1 MSIQIKYA
9 YRRHNTWTYRRTYP
23 QHLRDILGSSLKQS
37 LKTSDAKLARKRVA
51 ELNTKFTDIV
61 QEAEAHVAQNDTPS
75 ESRQIGV
82 AVPRYH
88 RARLLG
94 QRPVAELAARYLTEA
109 SERLRPGSFK
119 SVRFALELLTS
130 HTGEAQAR
138 DLSQALGREVLRYI
152 SKLSPNV
159 RKYSAARGASL
170 ADLAALSE
178 EAEATTLKP
187 QTQARIWG
195 QLLHFLDWCVQSG
208 ELEANPWVG
217 ITVKAKPEVS
227 PHGVL
232 TDAQVVLLLSRKDW
246 VLHNILLFCLLTGL
260 RSGEACGLLA
270 EDVISKGNLGRF
282 VRVAPNDI
290 RQLKSKAAQREV
302 PLHSILENLL
312 DTTLP
317 TTGRLFPTMT
327 VDKVVKRY
335 AFLRRQLPELRG
347 TVFHSTRKWFI
358 TQCERTGTPEHFTA
372 SLVGHHSARSA
383 NKLTYG
389 LYSAGISDAQKR
401 EIVDAIRLPDLRKE
415 WEANS

>member
-9 YRRHNTWTYRRTYP
+9 YKRHNTWTYRRTYP

-37 LKTSDAKLARKRVA
+37 LKTSDAKTARKRVE

-61 QEAEAHVAQNDTPS
+61 QEAEGHAAQNDTPS

-82 AVPRYH
+82 AVPQYH

-109 SERLRPGSFK
+109 SERLRPGSYK
-119 SVRFALELLTS
+119 SVRFALELLVS
-130 HTGEAQAR
+130 HAREAQAR
-138 DLSQALGREVLRYI
+138 DLSQALGREVLGYI
-152 SKLSPNV
+152 SQLSPNV
-159 RKYSAARGASL
+159 RKYTAARGASL

-178 EAEATTLKP
+178 ESEATTLKP

-195 QLLHFLDWCVQSG
+195 QLQHFLDWCVQSG
-208 ELEANPWVG
+208 ELEANPWEG
-217 ITVKAKPEVS
+217 LTVKAKPEVS

-232 TDAQVVLLLSRKDW
+232 TDAQVVLLLSRQDW

-270 EDVISKGNLGRF
+270 EDVVSKGNLGRF
-282 VRVAPNDI
+282 VRVEPNDI
-290 RQLKSKAAQREV
+290 RQLKSRAAQREV
-302 PLHSILENLL
+302 PLHSILETLL
-312 DTTLP
+312 DTALP

-335 AFLRRQLPELRG
+335 AFLRRQIPELRG

-372 SLVGHHSARSA
+372 SIVGHQSARSA

-389 LYSAGISDAQKR
+389 LYSAGISDQHKR
-401 EIVDAIRLPDLRKE
+401 GIIVQMKLPE
-415 WEANS
+415 VG

>member
-9 YRRHNTWTYRRTYP
+9 YKRHNTWTYRRTYP

-37 LKTSDAKLARKRVA
+37 LKTSDAKTARKRVE

-61 QEAEAHVAQNDTPS
+61 QEAEGHAAQNDTPS

-82 AVPRYH
+82 AVPQYH

-109 SERLRPGSFK
+109 SERLRPGSYK
-119 SVRFALELLTS
+119 SVRFALELLVS
-130 HTGEAQAR
+130 HAGEAQAR
-138 DLSQALGREVLRYI
+138 DLSQALGREVLGYI
-152 SKLSPNV
+152 SQLSPNV
-159 RKYSAARGASL
+159 RKYTAARGASL

-178 EAEATTLKP
+178 ESEATTLKP

-195 QLLHFLDWCVQSG
+195 QLQHFLDWCVQSG
-208 ELEANPWVG
+208 ELEANPWEG
-217 ITVKAKPEVS
+217 LTVKAKPEVS

-232 TDAQVVLLLSRKDW
+232 TDAQVVLLLSRQDW

-270 EDVISKGNLGRF
+270 EDVVSKGNLGRF
-282 VRVAPNDI
+282 VRVEPNDI
-290 RQLKSKAAQREV
+290 RQLKSRAAQREV
-302 PLHSILENLL
+302 PLHSILETLL
-312 DTTLP
+312 DTALP

-335 AFLRRQLPELRG
+335 AFLRRQIPELRG

-372 SLVGHHSARSA
+372 SIVGHQSARSA

-389 LYSAGISDAQKR
+389 LYSAGIRDQHKR
-401 EIVDAIRLPDLRKE
+401 GIIVQMRLPE
-415 WEANS
+415 VG

>member
-37 LKTSDAKLARKRVA
+37 LKTSDAKIARKRVE

-61 QEAEAHVAQNDTPS
+61 QEAETHAAQNDTPS

-109 SERLRPGSFK
+109 SERLRPGSYK
-119 SVRFALELLTS
+119 SVRFALELLVS
-130 HTGEAQAR
+130 HAGEAQAR
-138 DLSQALGREVLRYI
+138 DLSQALGREVLGYI
-152 SKLSPNV
+152 SRLSPNV
-159 RKYSAARGASL
+159 RKYSDARGASL
-170 ADLAALSE
+170 ADLVALSKE
-178 EAEATTLKP
+178 CEATTLKP

-195 QLLHFLDWCVQSG
+195 QLQHFLDWYVQSG
-208 ELEANPWVG
+208 ELEANPWEG
-217 ITVKAKPEVS
+217 LTVKAKPEVS
-227 PHGVL
+227 PHGIL
-232 TDAQVVLLLSRKDW
+232 TDPQVVLLLSRKDW

-290 RQLKSKAAQREV
+290 RQLKSRAAQREV
-302 PLHSILENLL
+302 PLHSILETLL
-312 DTTLP
+312 DTSLP
-317 TTGRLFPTMT
+317 TKGRLFPTMT

-347 TVFHSTRKWFI
+347 TVFHSSRKWFI

-372 SLVGHHSARSA
+372 SIVGHQSARSE

-401 EIVDAIRLPDLRKE
+401 AIVDGVKLLGQ
-415 WEANS
+415 

>member
-9 YRRHNTWTYRRTYP
+9 YKRHNTWTYRRTYP

-37 LKTSDAKLARKRVA
+37 LKTSDAKTARKRVE

-61 QEAEAHVAQNDTPS
+61 QEAEGHAAQNDTPS

-82 AVPRYH
+82 AVPQYH

-109 SERLRPGSFK
+109 SERLRPGSYK
-119 SVRFALELLTS
+119 SVRFALELLVS
-130 HTGEAQAR
+130 HAGEAQAR
-138 DLSQALGREVLRYI
+138 DLSQALGREVLGYI
-152 SKLSPNV
+152 SQLSPNV
-159 RKYSAARGASL
+159 RKYTAARGASL

-178 EAEATTLKP
+178 ESEATTLKP

-195 QLLHFLDWCVQSG
+195 QLQHFLDWCVQSG
-208 ELEANPWVG
+208 ELEANPWEG
-217 ITVKAKPEVS
+217 LTVKAKPEVS

-232 TDAQVVLLLSRKDW
+232 TDAQVVLLLSRQDW

-270 EDVISKGNLGRF
+270 EDVVSKGNLGRF
-282 VRVAPNDI
+282 VRVEPNDI
-290 RQLKSKAAQREV
+290 RQLKSRAAQREV
-302 PLHSILENLL
+302 PLHSILETLL
-312 DTTLP
+312 DTALP

-335 AFLRRQLPELRG
+335 AFLRRQIPELRG

-372 SLVGHHSARSA
+372 SIVGHQSARSA

-389 LYSAGISDAQKR
+389 LYSAGISDQHKR
-401 EIVDAIRLPDLRKE
+401 GIIVQMRLPE
-415 WEANS
+415 VG

>member
-37 LKTSDAKLARKRVA
+37 LKTSDAKIARKRV
-51 ELNTKFTDIV
+51 EEFNTKFTDIV
-61 QEAEAHVAQNDTPS
+61 QEAEGHAAENDTPR

-94 QRPVAELAARYLTEA
+94 QRPVAELATRYLREA
-109 SERLRPGSFK
+109 SERLRPGSYK
-119 SVRFALELLTS
+119 SVRFALELLVS
-130 HTGEAQAR
+130 HVGEAQAR
-138 DLSQALGREVLRYI
+138 DLSQALGREVLGYI

-178 EAEATTLKP
+178 ENEATTLKP

-195 QLLHFLDWCVQSG
+195 QLQHFLDWCVQSG
-208 ELEANPWVG
+208 ELETNPWVG

-232 TDAQVVLLLSRKDW
+232 TDNQVVQLLNRKDW
-246 VLHNILLFCLLTGL
+246 GLHNLLLFCLLTGM

-290 RQLKSKAAQREV
+290 RQLKSRAAQREV

-335 AFLRRQLPELRG
+335 AFLRRQIPELHG

-372 SLVGHHSARSA
+372 SIVGHQSARSA

-401 EIVDAIRLPDLRKE
+401 EIVEGVRVPQA
-415 WEANS
+415 

>member
-23 QHLRDILGSSLKQS
+23 QHLRDLLGSSLKQS
-37 LKTSDAKLARKRVA
+37 LKTPDAKIARKRVE

-61 QEAEAHVAQNDTPS
+61 QEAESHAAQNDTPS
-75 ESRQIGV
+75 ESKQIGV

-109 SERLRPGSFK
+109 SERLRPGSYK

-130 HTGEAQAR
+130 HAGEAQAR
-138 DLSQALGREVLRYI
+138 DLSQALGGEVLGYI
-152 SKLSPNV
+152 SKLSPNI

-178 EAEATTLKP
+178 ESEATTLKP

-195 QLLHFLDWCVQSG
+195 QLQHFLDWCVQSG
-208 ELEANPWVG
+208 ELEANPWEG
-217 ITVKAKPEVS
+217 LIVKAKPEVS

-270 EDVISKGNLGRF
+270 EDVVSKGNLGRF
-282 VRVAPNDI
+282 IRVAPNDI

-302 PLHSILENLL
+302 PLHSILETLL
-312 DTTLP
+312 DTALP

-372 SLVGHHSARSA
+372 SIVGHHSARSQ

-389 LYSAGISDAQKR
+389 LYSAGISDEQKR
-401 EIVDAIRLPDLRKE
+401 GIIDRVRLSK
-415 WEANS
+415 

>member
-9 YRRHNTWTYRRTYP
+9 YKRHNTWTYRRTYP

-37 LKTSDAKLARKRVA
+37 LKTSDAKTARKRVE

-61 QEAEAHVAQNDTPS
+61 QEAETHAAQNDTPS

-82 AVPRYH
+82 AVPQYH

-109 SERLRPGSFK
+109 SERLRPGSYK
-119 SVRFALELLTS
+119 SVRFALELLVS
-130 HTGEAQAR
+130 HAGEAQAR
-138 DLSQALGREVLRYI
+138 DLSQALGREVLGYI
-152 SKLSPNV
+152 SQLSPNV
-159 RKYSAARGASL
+159 RKYTAARGASL

-178 EAEATTLKP
+178 ESEATTLKP

-195 QLLHFLDWCVQSG
+195 QLQHFLDWCVQSG
-208 ELEANPWVG
+208 ELEANPWEG
-217 ITVKAKPEVS
+217 LTVKAKPEVS

-232 TDAQVVLLLSRKDW
+232 TDAQVVLLLSRQDW

-270 EDVISKGNLGRF
+270 EDVVSKGNLGRF
-282 VRVAPNDI
+282 VRVEPNDI
-290 RQLKSKAAQREV
+290 RQLKSRAAQREV
-302 PLHSILENLL
+302 PLHSILETLL
-312 DTTLP
+312 DTALP

-335 AFLRRQLPELRG
+335 AFLRRQIPELRG

-372 SLVGHHSARSA
+372 SIVGHQSARSA

-389 LYSAGISDAQKR
+389 LYSAGISDQHKR
-401 EIVDAIRLPDLRKE
+401 GIIVQMRLPE
-415 WEANS
+415 VG

>member
-9 YRRHNTWTYRRTYP
+9 YRRHNTRTYRRTYP
-23 QHLRDILGSSLKQS
+23 QHLRDILGPSLKQS
-37 LKTSDAKLARKRVA
+37 LKTSDVKLAGKRIS

-61 QEAEAHVAQNDTPS
+61 LEAETHAAKDDTPS

-82 AVPRYH
+82 VVPRYH

-109 SERLRPGSFK
+109 SERLRPGSYK
-119 SVRFALELLTS
+119 SVRFALELLVS
-130 HTGEAQAR
+130 HAGEAQAR
-138 DLSQALGREVLRYI
+138 DLSQALGREVLGYI
-152 SKLSPNV
+152 SQLSPNV
-159 RKYSAARGASL
+159 RKYTAARGASL

-178 EAEATTLKP
+178 ESEATTLKP

-195 QLLHFLDWCVQSG
+195 QLQHFLDWCVQSG
-208 ELEANPWVG
+208 ELEANPWEG
-217 ITVKAKPEVS
+217 LTVKAKPEVS

-232 TDAQVVLLLSRKDW
+232 TDAQVVLLLSRQDW

-270 EDVISKGNLGRF
+270 EDVVSKGNLGRF
-282 VRVAPNDI
+282 VRVEPNNI
-290 RQLKSKAAQREV
+290 RQLKSRAAQREV
-302 PLHSILENLL
+302 PLHSILETLL
-312 DTTLP
+312 DTALP

-335 AFLRRQLPELRG
+335 AFLRRQIPELRG

-372 SLVGHHSARSA
+372 SIVGHQSARSA

-389 LYSAGISDAQKR
+389 LYSAGISDQHKR
-401 EIVDAIRLPDLRKE
+401 GIIVQMRLPE
-415 WEANS
+415 VG

>member
-9 YRRHNTWTYRRTYP
+9 YKRHNTWTYRRTYP

-37 LKTSDAKLARKRVA
+37 LKTSDAKTARKRVE

-61 QEAEAHVAQNDTPS
+61 QEAEGHAAQNDTPS

-82 AVPRYH
+82 AVPQYH

-109 SERLRPGSFK
+109 SERLRPGSYK
-119 SVRFALELLTS
+119 SVRFALELLVS
-130 HTGEAQAR
+130 HAGEAQAR
-138 DLSQALGREVLRYI
+138 DLSQALGREVLGYI
-152 SKLSPNV
+152 SQLSPNV
-159 RKYSAARGASL
+159 RKYTAARGASL

-178 EAEATTLKP
+178 ESEATTLKP

-195 QLLHFLDWCVQSG
+195 QLQHFLDWCVQSG
-208 ELEANPWVG
+208 ELEANPWEG
-217 ITVKAKPEVS
+217 LTVKAKPEVS

-232 TDAQVVLLLSRKDW
+232 TDAQVVLLLSRQAW

-270 EDVISKGNLGRF
+270 EDVVSKGNLGRF
-282 VRVAPNDI
+282 VRVEPNDI
-290 RQLKSKAAQREV
+290 RQLKSRAAQREV
-302 PLHSILENLL
+302 PLHSILETLL
-312 DTTLP
+312 DTALP

-335 AFLRRQLPELRG
+335 AFLRRQIPELRG

-372 SLVGHHSARSA
+372 SIVGHQSARSA

-389 LYSAGISDAQKR
+389 LYSAGISDQHKR
-401 EIVDAIRLPDLRKE
+401 GIIVQMRLPE
-415 WEANS
+415 VG

>member
-23 QHLRDILGSSLKQS
+23 QHLRGILGSSLKQS

-61 QEAEAHVAQNDTPS
+61 QEAESHAAENDTPS

-88 RARLLG
+88 RSRLLG
-94 QRPVAELAARYLTEA
+94 QRPVAELATGYLREA

-119 SVRFALELLTS
+119 SVRFALELLVS
-130 HTGEAQAR
+130 HLGQAQAR
-138 DLSQALGREVLRYI
+138 DLSQALGREVLGYI

-159 RKYSAARGASL
+159 RKYTAARGASL
-170 ADLAALSE
+170 ADLVALSE
-178 EAEATTLKP
+178 ENEATTLKP

-195 QLLHFLDWCVQSG
+195 QLQHFLDWCVQCG
-208 ELEANPWVG
+208 ELETNPWEG
-217 ITVKAKPEVS
+217 LTVKAKPEVS

-232 TDAQVVLLLSRKDW
+232 TDAQVVQLLNRKDW

-312 DTTLP
+312 DTSLP

-372 SLVGHHSARSA
+372 SIVGHQSARSA

-389 LYSAGISDAQKR
+389 LYSAGISDEQKR
-401 EIVDAIRLPDLRKE
+401 EIIDQVRLPVE
-415 WEANS
+415 VTS

>member
-23 QHLRDILGSSLKQS
+23 QQLRGILGSSLKQS

-51 ELNTKFTDIV
+51 ELNSKFTEIV
-61 QEAEAHVAQNDTPS
+61 QEAEGHAAQNDTPS

-94 QRPVAELAARYLTEA
+94 QRPVAELAAKYLTEA
-109 SERLRPGSFK
+109 SERLRPGSYK
-119 SVRFALELLTS
+119 SVRFALELLVS
-130 HTGEAQAR
+130 HAGEAQAR
-138 DLSQALGREVLRYI
+138 DLSQALGREVLGYI

-159 RKYSAARGASL
+159 RKYSDARGASL

-178 EAEATTLKP
+178 ENEATTLKP

-195 QLLHFLDWCVQSG
+195 QLQHFLDWCVQSG
-208 ELEANPWVG
+208 ELEANPWEG
-217 ITVKAKPEVS
+217 LTVKAKPEVN

-232 TDAQVVLLLSRKDW
+232 TDSQVALLLNNKDR
-246 VLHNILLFCLLTGL
+246 VLHNLLLFCLLTGL

-270 EDVISKGNLGRF
+270 KDVISKGNLGRF
-282 VRVAPNDI
+282 ARVAPNDI
-290 RQLKSKAAQREV
+290 RQLKSRAAQREV

-312 DTTLP
+312 DTALP

-335 AFLRRQLPELRG
+335 AYLRRQMSELTG

-372 SLVGHHSARSA
+372 SIVGHQSARSE

-389 LYSAGISDAQKR
+389 LYSAGISDEQKR
-401 EIVDAIRLPDLRKE
+401 GIIDQVRLPVGVTP
-415 WEANS
+415 

>member
-9 YRRHNTWTYRRTYP
+9 YKRHNTWTYRRTYP

-37 LKTSDAKLARKRVA
+37 LKTSDAKTARKRVE

-61 QEAEAHVAQNDTPS
+61 QEAEGHAAQNDTPS

-82 AVPRYH
+82 AVPQYH

-109 SERLRPGSFK
+109 SERLRPGSYK
-119 SVRFALELLTS
+119 SVRFALELLVS
-130 HTGEAQAR
+130 HAGEAQAR
-138 DLSQALGREVLRYI
+138 DLSQALGREVLGYI
-152 SKLSPNV
+152 SQLSPNV
-159 RKYSAARGASL
+159 RKYTAARGASL

-178 EAEATTLKP
+178 ESEATTLKP

-195 QLLHFLDWCVQSG
+195 QLQHFLDWCVQSG
-208 ELEANPWVG
+208 ELEANPWEG
-217 ITVKAKPEVS
+217 LTVKAKPEVS

-232 TDAQVVLLLSRKDW
+232 TDAQVVLLLSRQDW

-270 EDVISKGNLGRF
+270 EDVVSKGNLGRF
-282 VRVAPNDI
+282 VRVEPNNI
-290 RQLKSKAAQREV
+290 RQLKSRAAQREV
-302 PLHSILENLL
+302 PLHSILETLL
-312 DTTLP
+312 DTALP

-327 VDKVVKRY
+327 VEKVVKRY
-335 AFLRRQLPELRG
+335 AFLRRQIPELRG

-372 SLVGHHSARSA
+372 SIVGHQSARSA

-389 LYSAGISDAQKR
+389 LYSAGISDQHKR
-401 EIVDAIRLPDLRKE
+401 GIIVQMRLPE
-415 WEANS
+415 VG

>member
-23 QHLRDILGSSLKQS
+23 QHLRGILGSSLKQS

-61 QEAEAHVAQNDTPS
+61 QEAESHAAENDTHS

-94 QRPVAELAARYLTEA
+94 QRPVAELATRYLREA
-109 SERLRPGSFK
+109 LEKLRPGSFK
-119 SVRFALELLTS
+119 SVRFALELLVS
-130 HTGEAQAR
+130 HAGEAQAR
-138 DLSQALGREVLRYI
+138 DLSQALGREVLGYI
-152 SKLSPNV
+152 SRLPPNV
-159 RKYSAARGASL
+159 RKYSDARGASL
-170 ADLAALSE
+170 ADLAVLSE
-178 EAEATTLKP
+178 EQEATTLKP

-195 QLLHFLDWCVQSG
+195 QLQHFLDWCVQSG
-208 ELEANPWVG
+208 ELETNPWEG
-217 ITVKAKPEVS
+217 LAVKAKPEVS

-232 TDAQVVLLLSRKDW
+232 TDAQVVLLVNSNDW

-260 RSGEACGLLA
+260 RYGEACGLLA
-270 EDVISKGNLGRF
+270 EDVVSKGNLGRF

-317 TTGRLFPTMT
+317 TKGRLFPTMT

-335 AFLRRQLPELRG
+335 ANLRRQLPELKG

-372 SLVGHHSARSA
+372 SIVGHQSARSE

-389 LYSAGISDAQKR
+389 LYSPGISDEQKQG
-401 EIVDAIRLPDLRKE
+401 IIDQVRLP
-415 WEANS
+415 AGVTP

>member
-37 LKTSDAKLARKRVA
+37 LKTSDAKTARKRVE

-61 QEAEAHVAQNDTPS
+61 QEAEGHAAQNDTPS

-109 SERLRPGSFK
+109 SERLRPGSYK
-119 SVRFALELLTS
+119 SVRFALELLVS
-130 HTGEAQAR
+130 HAGEAQAR
-138 DLSQALGREVLRYI
+138 DLSQALGREVLGYI
-152 SKLSPNV
+152 SQLSPNV
-159 RKYSAARGASL
+159 RKYTAARGASL

-178 EAEATTLKP
+178 ESEATTLKP

-195 QLLHFLDWCVQSG
+195 QLQHFLDWCVQSG
-208 ELEANPWVG
+208 ELEANPWEG
-217 ITVKAKPEVS
+217 LTVKAKPEVS

-232 TDAQVVLLLSRKDW
+232 TDAQVVLLLSRQDW

-270 EDVISKGNLGRF
+270 EDVVSKGNLGRF
-282 VRVAPNDI
+282 VRVEPNNI
-290 RQLKSKAAQREV
+290 RQLKSRAAQREV
-302 PLHSILENLL
+302 PLHSILETLL
-312 DTTLP
+312 DTALP

-335 AFLRRQLPELRG
+335 AFLRRQIPELRG

-372 SLVGHHSARSA
+372 SIVGHQSARSA

-389 LYSAGISDAQKR
+389 LYSAGISDQHKR
-401 EIVDAIRLPDLRKE
+401 GIIVQMRLPE
-415 WEANS
+415 VG

>member
-37 LKTSDAKLARKRVA
+37 LKTSDAKIARKRVE

-61 QEAEAHVAQNDTPS
+61 QEAEGHAAQNDTPS

-82 AVPRYH
+82 AVPQYH

-109 SERLRPGSFK
+109 SERLRPGSYK
-119 SVRFALELLTS
+119 SVRFALELLVS
-130 HTGEAQAR
+130 HAGEAQAR
-138 DLSQALGREVLRYI
+138 DLSQALGREVLGYI
-152 SKLSPNV
+152 SQLSPNV
-159 RKYSAARGASL
+159 RKYTAARGASL

-178 EAEATTLKP
+178 ESEATTLKP

-195 QLLHFLDWCVQSG
+195 QLQHFLDWCVQSG
-208 ELEANPWVG
+208 ELEANPWEG
-217 ITVKAKPEVS
+217 LTVKAKPEVS

-232 TDAQVVLLLSRKDW
+232 TDAQVVLLLSRQDW

-270 EDVISKGNLGRF
+270 EDVVSKGNLGRF
-282 VRVAPNDI
+282 VRVEPNNI
-290 RQLKSKAAQREV
+290 RQLKSRAAQREV
-302 PLHSILENLL
+302 PLHSILETLL
-312 DTTLP
+312 DTALP

-335 AFLRRQLPELRG
+335 AFLRRQIPELRG

-372 SLVGHHSARSA
+372 SIVGHQSARSA

-389 LYSAGISDAQKR
+389 LYSAGISDQHKR
-401 EIVDAIRLPDLRKE
+401 GIIVQMRLPE
-415 WEANS
+415 VG

>member
-1 MSIQIKYA
+1 M
-9 YRRHNTWTYRRTYP
+9 
-23 QHLRDILGSSLKQS
+23 
-37 LKTSDAKLARKRVA
+37 
-51 ELNTKFTDIV
+51 
-61 QEAEAHVAQNDTPS
+61 
-75 ESRQIGV
+75 
-82 AVPRYH
+82 PRYH

-94 QRPVAELAARYLTEA
+94 QHPVAELAAGYLREA

-119 SVRFALELLTS
+119 SVRFALELLVS
-130 HTGEAQAR
+130 HLGQAQAR
-138 DLSQALGREVLRYI
+138 DLSQALGREVLGYI

-159 RKYSAARGASL
+159 RKYTAARGASL
-170 ADLAALSE
+170 ADLVALSE
-178 EAEATTLKP
+178 ENEATTLKP

-195 QLLHFLDWCVQSG
+195 QLQHFLDWCVQSG
-208 ELEANPWVG
+208 ELEANPWEG
-217 ITVKAKPEVS
+217 LTVKAKPEVS

-290 RQLKSKAAQREV
+290 RQLQSKAAQREV

-335 AFLRRQLPELRG
+335 AFLRRQIPELKG

-358 TQCERTGTPEHFTA
+358 TQCERTGTPENFTA
-372 SLVGHHSARSA
+372 SIVGHQSARSE

-401 EIVDAIRLPDLRKE
+401 NIIDQVRLPA
-415 WEANS
+415 EADGST

>member
-37 LKTSDAKLARKRVA
+37 LKTSNAKLARKRVA

-61 QEAEAHVAQNDTPS
+61 QEAEGYAAENDTPS

-82 AVPRYH
+82 ALPRYH

-109 SERLRPGSFK
+109 SERLRPGSYK
-119 SVRFALELLTS
+119 SVRFALELLVS
-130 HTGEAQAR
+130 HVGEAQAR
-138 DLSQALGREVLRYI
+138 DLSQALGREVLGYI
-152 SKLSPNV
+152 SRLSPNV
-159 RKYSAARGASL
+159 RKYSDAKGARL

-178 EAEATTLKP
+178 ESEATTLKP

-195 QLLHFLDWCVQSG
+195 QLQHFLNWCIQSG
-208 ELEANPWVG
+208 ELETNPWEG
-217 ITVKAKPEVS
+217 LTVKAKPEVN
-227 PHGVL
+227 PYGVL
-232 TDAQVVLLLSRKDW
+232 TDNQVVQLLNRKDW

-290 RQLKSKAAQREV
+290 RQLQSKAAQREV

-372 SLVGHHSARSA
+372 SIVGHQSARSE

-401 EIVDAIRLPDLRKE
+401 AIVDGVWLTQV
-415 WEANS
+415 W

>member
-37 LKTSDAKLARKRVA
+37 LKTSDAKIARKRVE

-61 QEAEAHVAQNDTPS
+61 QEAESHAAQNDTPS

-82 AVPRYH
+82 AVPQYH

-109 SERLRPGSFK
+109 SERLRPGSYK
-119 SVRFALELLTS
+119 SVRFALELLVS
-130 HTGEAQAR
+130 HAGEAQAR
-138 DLSQALGREVLRYI
+138 DLSQALGREVLGYI
-152 SKLSPNV
+152 SQLSPNV
-159 RKYSAARGASL
+159 RKYTAARGASL

-178 EAEATTLKP
+178 ESEATTLKP

-195 QLLHFLDWCVQSG
+195 QLQHFLDWCVQSG
-208 ELEANPWVG
+208 ELEANPWEG
-217 ITVKAKPEVS
+217 LTVKAKPEVS

-232 TDAQVVLLLSRKDW
+232 TDAQVVLLLSRQDW
-246 VLHNILLFCLLTGL
+246 VLHNILLFCLPTGL

-270 EDVISKGNLGRF
+270 EDVVSKGNLGRF
-282 VRVAPNDI
+282 VRVEPNNI
-290 RQLKSKAAQREV
+290 RQLKSRAAQREV
-302 PLHSILENLL
+302 PLHSILETLL
-312 DTTLP
+312 DTALP

-335 AFLRRQLPELRG
+335 AFLRRQIPELRG

-372 SLVGHHSARSA
+372 SIVGHQSARSA

-389 LYSAGISDAQKR
+389 LYSAGISDQHKR
-401 EIVDAIRLPDLRKE
+401 GIIVQMRLPE
-415 WEANS
+415 VG

>member
-1 MSIQIKYA
+1 MSMQIKYA

-51 ELNTKFTDIV
+51 QLNSKFTEIV
-61 QEAEAHVAQNDTPS
+61 QEAEGHAAQNDTPS

-88 RARLLG
+88 RAQLLG
-94 QRPVAELAARYLTEA
+94 QRPIAELAARYLTEA
-109 SERLRPGSFK
+109 SERLRPGSYK
-119 SVRFALELLTS
+119 SVRFALELLVS
-130 HTGEAQAR
+130 HAGEAQAR

-152 SKLSPNV
+152 SRLSPNA
-159 RKYSAARGASL
+159 RKYSDARGACL

-178 EAEATTLKP
+178 ENEAISLKP

-195 QLLHFLDWCVQSG
+195 HLQHFLDWCVQSG
-208 ELEANPWVG
+208 ELEANPWEG
-217 ITVKAKPEVS
+217 LTVKAKPEVS
-227 PHGVL
+227 PHAVL
-232 TDAQVVLLLSRKDW
+232 TDAQVLLLIDKKDW
-246 VLHNILLFCLLTGL
+246 ILHNLLLFCLLTGL

-270 EDVISKGNLGRF
+270 EDLVSKGNLGRF

-302 PLHSILENLL
+302 PLHSILETLL
-312 DTTLP
+312 DTALP

-327 VDKVVKRY
+327 VDRVVKRY
-335 AFLRRQLPELRG
+335 AFLRRQLPELKG

-372 SLVGHHSARSA
+372 SIVGHHSARSE

-389 LYSAGISDAQKR
+389 LYSAGISDEQKR
-401 EIVDAIRLPDLRKE
+401 GIIDQVRLP
-415 WEANS
+415 AGVTP

>member
-9 YRRHNTWTYRRTYP
+9 YKRHNTWTYRRTYP

-37 LKTSDAKLARKRVA
+37 LKTSDAKIARKRVE

-61 QEAEAHVAQNDTPS
+61 QEAEGHAAQNDTPS

-82 AVPRYH
+82 AVPQYH

-109 SERLRPGSFK
+109 SERLRPGSYK
-119 SVRFALELLTS
+119 SVRFALELLVS
-130 HTGEAQAR
+130 HAGEAQAR
-138 DLSQALGREVLRYI
+138 DLSQALGREVLGYI
-152 SKLSPNV
+152 SQLSPNV
-159 RKYSAARGASL
+159 RKYTAARGASL

-178 EAEATTLKP
+178 ESEATTLKP

-195 QLLHFLDWCVQSG
+195 QLQHFLDWCVQSG
-208 ELEANPWVG
+208 ELEANPWEG
-217 ITVKAKPEVS
+217 LTVKAKPEVS

-232 TDAQVVLLLSRKDW
+232 TDAQVVLLLSRQDW

-270 EDVISKGNLGRF
+270 EDVVSKGNLGRF
-282 VRVAPNDI
+282 VRVEPNNI
-290 RQLKSKAAQREV
+290 RQLKSRAAQREV
-302 PLHSILENLL
+302 PLHSILETLL
-312 DTTLP
+312 DTALP

-327 VDKVVKRY
+327 VEKVVKRY
-335 AFLRRQLPELRG
+335 AFLRRQIPELRG

-372 SLVGHHSARSA
+372 SIVGHQSARSA

-389 LYSAGISDAQKR
+389 LYSAGISDQHKR
-401 EIVDAIRLPDLRKE
+401 GIIVQMRLPE
-415 WEANS
+415 VG